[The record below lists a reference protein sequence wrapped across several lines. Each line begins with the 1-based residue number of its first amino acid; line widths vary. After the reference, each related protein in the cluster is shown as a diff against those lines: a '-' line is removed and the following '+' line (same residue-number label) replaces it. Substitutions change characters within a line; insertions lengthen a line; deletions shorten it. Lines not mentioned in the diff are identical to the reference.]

1 MKIQKLELKHFGKF
15 TNKTLDFSDGI
26 HVLYGENES
35 GKSTIHTFIKSMLFG
50 LERGRGRASVN
61 DTFSMYEPW
70 ENPNYYA
77 GRLQLESGG
86 KSFLLTRNFD
96 KYSKCAELFC
106 MDDGETLSIE
116 DGDLETVLEGLTETV
131 FDNTISVKQMQVE
144 PAMTLAAELKN
155 FAANYYAAGDL
166 DLNLADALKNLQNR
180 KKIIDKAVNENLKEK
195 QVCREKIE
203 QEASY
208 TWRDIHKLQEEY
220 QHLGEEV
227 QSRKEK
233 KEREEAENDKGIFQE
248 ILQEIRAGKWRIH
261 PIEIIV
267 FLILVIVPFLI
278 IRKPWNYLVAIVL
291 VLGFGNYVWN
301 RMKVSKR
308 PIKTDSERL
317 LEEITPEEEKVPL
330 AHLISKRET
339 IGEVLKDKQVQY
351 NNLKEQLEDMEEMG
365 ETFKELDKKRQA
377 VLMAEQKLVELS
389 EELRNQVE
397 VRINVRA
404 SEILADITGGKYT
417 RLLVE
422 EHLKMSVIFDGKKIP
437 VEKLS
442 RGTIE
447 QIYFALRMAV
457 GEIMCEEE
465 YPVILD
471 DTFVYY
477 DETRLEHT
485 LKWLHE
491 NKKQVLIFTCQKR
504 EEQALAKLH
513 IPYQREEV

>member
-1 MKIQKLELKHFGKF
+1 MRIQRLELKHFGKF
-15 TNKTLDFSDGI
+15 TDKTIDFSDGI

-61 DTFSMYEPW
+61 DTFRLYEPW

-77 GRLQLESGG
+77 GKLQFESGG
-86 KSFLLTRNFD
+86 KSFLLSRSFD
-96 KYSKCAELFC
+96 KYSKHAELFC
-106 MDDGETLSIE
+106 LEDGETLSVE
-116 DGDLETVLEGLTETV
+116 NGDLETVLEGLTETV

-180 KKIIDKAVNENLKEK
+180 KKAIDKDINENLKEK
-195 QVCREKIE
+195 QRYREKIE

-220 QHLGEEV
+220 QHLGEEI
-227 QSRKEK
+227 QSRREK
-233 KEREEAENDKGIFQE
+233 VEREKTEKDAG
-248 ILQEIRAGKWRIH
+248 ILQEILREVRAGKWRIH
-261 PIEIIV
+261 PIEIIL
-267 FLILVIVPFLI
+267 FLILVIVPFLMI
-278 IRKPWNYLVAIVL
+278 PKPWNYLVSIVL
-291 VLGFGNYVWN
+291 ALGFGNYVWN
-301 RMKVSKR
+301 RMKVSKK
-308 PIKTDSERL
+308 PVKTDSERL
-317 LEEITPEEEKVPL
+317 LEEITPEEEKVPIGY
-330 AHLISKRET
+330 LISKWET

-365 ETFKELDKKRQA
+365 ETFRELDKKRQA
-377 VLMAEQKLVELS
+377 IFLAEQKLIELS

-404 SEILADITGGKYT
+404 SEIIAEITGGKYT
-417 RLLVE
+417 RILVE
-422 EHLKMSVIFDGKKIP
+422 DHLKMSVIYEGKKIP

-447 QIYFALRMAV
+447 QIYFSLRMAV

-477 DETRLEHT
+477 DEKRLEHT
-485 LKWLHE
+485 LRWLYE

-504 EEQALAKLH
+504 EDEALARMH
-513 IPYQREEV
+513 IPHQREEV